1 VSTTAPSPPG
11 LGRFLRSGQGWPYLL
26 TPFILIAVFLEAAG
40 AQPALVFF
48 ASAAGVIPT
57 AALMG
62 RATEELA
69 DRSGPGIGGL
79 LNVTFGN
86 APELIIA
93 LFALGQGLH
102 EVVKASLR
110 EKEILLKEIHHRV
123 KNNLQITSSLLR
135 LQASRI
141 PVAEAQQFLR
151 ESQDRIRSMALVHEM
166 LYRSDDLARVD
177 FAAYTRSLVQQLMR
191 SYGVDVRR
199 LAHVVEVED
208 ILLGID
214 EAVPCGLIINEL
226 VANALKHAFPAD
238 RAGRIWVRMGAE
250 DRRFIL
256 RVGDDGVG
264 IPDRIDFR
272 ESQTLGLQLVRTLTD
287 QLEGTV
293 TLDRAGGTHFTII
306 FPRRSGVT

>member
-1 VSTTAPSPPG
+1 
-11 LGRFLRSGQGWPYLL
+11 
-26 TPFILIAVFLEAAG
+26 
-40 AQPALVFF
+40 
-48 ASAAGVIPT
+48 
-57 AALMG
+57 
-62 RATEELA
+62 
-69 DRSGPGIGGL
+69 
-79 LNVTFGN
+79 
-86 APELIIA
+86 
-93 LFALGQGLH
+93 
-102 EVVKASLR
+102 
-110 EKEILLKEIHHRV
+110 
-123 KNNLQITSSLLR
+123 
-135 LQASRI
+135 
-141 PVAEAQQFLR
+141 
-151 ESQDRIRSMALVHEM
+151 M

-238 RAGRIWVRMGAE
+238 RAGRIWVRMGADE
-250 DRRFIL
+250 RRFIL

-264 IPDRIDFR
+264 IPERIDFR

-293 TLDRAGGTHFTII
+293 SLDRVGGTDFTIT

>member
-1 VSTTAPSPPG
+1 
-11 LGRFLRSGQGWPYLL
+11 
-26 TPFILIAVFLEAAG
+26 
-40 AQPALVFF
+40 
-48 ASAAGVIPT
+48 
-57 AALMG
+57 
-62 RATEELA
+62 
-69 DRSGPGIGGL
+69 
-79 LNVTFGN
+79 
-86 APELIIA
+86 
-93 LFALGQGLH
+93 
-102 EVVKASLR
+102 
-110 EKEILLKEIHHRV
+110 
-123 KNNLQITSSLLR
+123 
-135 LQASRI
+135 
-141 PVAEAQQFLR
+141 
-151 ESQDRIRSMALVHEM
+151 
-166 LYRSDDLARVD
+166 
-177 FAAYTRSLVQQLMR
+177 MR

-238 RAGRIWVRMGAE
+238 RAGRIWVRMGTE